1 MKMENDLGN
10 DDIRLL
16 VLRIAIPSMLAQF
29 VNVLYSIVD
38 RMFVGNIPEVGEL
51 ALAGAG
57 ICGPI
62 VTLLSSF
69 ATWIGIGGAPLLS
82 IKLGEN
88 NEKEAKQ
95 ILANC
100 FIMLSVLAVILT
112 GFFLITKDRLL
123 LIFGASEATFPYA
136 NAYLTVYVIGTIF
149 AILSLGLNQF
159 IIAQGYA
166 KKGMFSVILGA
177 VCNIILDPIFIFGF
191 GMGVKGAAIA
201 TVIAQLASFLYVI
214 TFLCGKKVPIPITFQ
229 GYSFKVMKRVLIMG
243 ASPFLIIATDS
254 LLIIAMNAIL
264 QKYGGMT
271 QGDMLI
277 TCATIVQSFMLLIT
291 MPMGGITGGTQSILG
306 YNYGAK
312 KTDRIK
318 KGQVY
323 ILALCVTF
331 TVIML
336 FIAHLFS
343 PYFVKIFTNNTEYI
357 KLSVWAI
364 KISTLGI
371 VPLAFQ
377 YAFVDGFT
385 AMGLPRYAMPLSLS
399 RKMAYFLLMLILP
412 AFFSA
417 KSVFYAEPIVDIICG
432 IISTIIYL
440 FLINKILEKRL
451 VTDDIN

>member
-16 VLRIAIPSMLAQF
+16 VFRIAIPSMLAQF

-136 NAYLTVYVIGTIF
+136 NDYLTVYVIGTIF

-191 GMGVKGAAIA
+191 GMGVKGTAIA
-201 TVIAQLASFLYVI
+201 TVISQLASFLYVI

-254 LLIIAMNAIL
+254 LLIIAMNATL
-264 QKYGGMT
+264 QKYGGVT

-357 KLSVWAI
+357 NLSVWAI

-399 RKMAYFLLMLILP
+399 RKMAYFSLMLILP

-432 IISTIIYL
+432 TISTITYL

>member
-16 VLRIAIPSMLAQF
+16 VFRIAIPSMLAQF

-136 NAYLTVYVIGTIF
+136 NDYLTVYVIGTIF

-201 TVIAQLASFLYVI
+201 TVISQLASFLYVI

-243 ASPFLIIATDS
+243 A
-254 LLIIAMNAIL
+254 
-264 QKYGGMT
+264 
-271 QGDMLI
+271 
-277 TCATIVQSFMLLIT
+277 
-291 MPMGGITGGTQSILG
+291 
-306 YNYGAK
+306 
-312 KTDRIK
+312 
-318 KGQVY
+318 
-323 ILALCVTF
+323 
-331 TVIML
+331 
-336 FIAHLFS
+336 
-343 PYFVKIFTNNTEYI
+343 
-357 KLSVWAI
+357 
-364 KISTLGI
+364 
-371 VPLAFQ
+371 
-377 YAFVDGFT
+377 
-385 AMGLPRYAMPLSLS
+385 
-399 RKMAYFLLMLILP
+399 
-412 AFFSA
+412 
-417 KSVFYAEPIVDIICG
+417 
-432 IISTIIYL
+432 
-440 FLINKILEKRL
+440 
-451 VTDDIN
+451 

>member
-432 IISTIIYL
+432 IISTITYL